1 MTRDASD
8 EPIGIRNAMQKCPW
22 KLCHNENKSAPSL
35 AKFLFTNFDA
45 ECG

>member
-22 KLCHNENKSAPSL
+22 KLSAID
-35 AKFLFTNFDA
+35 AA
-45 ECG
+45 ECMKNAC